1 MKAIQV
7 TVDEPLLE
15 QVDAVVRE
23 LDTTRSAFL
32 REALA
37 LALRR
42 HRTRKL
48 EREHKEGYERIPQNP
63 DDLAALEM
71 IQSWGDQ

>member
-1 MKAIQV
+1 VKAIQV

-42 HRTRKL
+42 HRTRAL
-48 EREHKEGYERIPQNP
+48 ERQHREGYERTPP
-63 DDLAALEM
+63 DVEDLAALEA
-71 IQSWGDQ
+71 IQSWGDR